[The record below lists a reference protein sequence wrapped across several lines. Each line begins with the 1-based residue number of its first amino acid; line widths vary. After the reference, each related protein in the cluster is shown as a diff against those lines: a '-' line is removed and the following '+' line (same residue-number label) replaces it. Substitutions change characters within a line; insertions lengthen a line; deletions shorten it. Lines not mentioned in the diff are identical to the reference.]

1 MLLKKILITIVVLI
15 STSILGSILIFLGNK
30 NIKEENE
37 TVGIYED
44 VRNDEKEI
52 LTDNDNKSC
61 EENITNND
69 SENVVEEKYSVKKE
83 DINQSVIKNEWVNQN
98 QAISQV
104 ETKKDYSDN
113 VLDVKI
119 GKKENKL
126 QEENIA
132 NNDAL
137 LKENVKPEEDIYT
150 FARNDKEIQNMID
163 ITKKLIKENKD
174 GKYSE
179 LVDYVDSI
187 NFIVEKSGN
196 LFYPLFEYRIANIIM
211 DNNFPEFY
219 VYAEDVYKNGEY
231 LRTEYYFQ

>member
-83 DINQSVIKNEWVNQN
+83 DINQSVIKNEWVN
-98 QAISQV
+98 
-104 ETKKDYSDN
+104 
-113 VLDVKI
+113 
-119 GKKENKL
+119 
-126 QEENIA
+126 
-132 NNDAL
+132 
-137 LKENVKPEEDIYT
+137 
-150 FARNDKEIQNMID
+150 
-163 ITKKLIKENKD
+163 
-174 GKYSE
+174 
-179 LVDYVDSI
+179 
-187 NFIVEKSGN
+187 
-196 LFYPLFEYRIANIIM
+196 
-211 DNNFPEFY
+211 
-219 VYAEDVYKNGEY
+219 
-231 LRTEYYFQ
+231 

>member
-119 GKKENKL
+119 DKKENKL
-126 QEENIA
+126 QEENIT

-137 LKENVKPEEDIYT
+137 VKENVKSEEDIYT